1 MLGPD
6 YIPLLLLTRADR
18 LSPQQD
24 RLPAGQT
31 PRENTMGASDS
42 VVPSGLAP
50 GHRPN
55 RARPRARRATT
66 LTRWNRR
73 IGSATAVALSTAKIG
88 GHRRFSCATASSPP
102 RRQTPA
108 SASRAPIAAPCR
120 LMLSDKARPL
130 RRLLLRL
137 QPKLSLPSRYQRSR
151 TMISICSR
159 AVVRSVHLL

>member
-6 YIPLLLLTRADR
+6 YIPLLLLTGADR

-55 RARPRARRATT
+55 RARPRARPATIRLAGT
-66 LTRWNRR
+66 
-73 IGSATAVALSTAKIG
+73 VALVRQPRLRFQRQKLVAIG
-88 GHRRFSCATASSPP
+88 GFLAPP
-102 RRQTPA
+102 RARRRGGKRP
-108 SASRAPIAAPCR
+108 RARVRRRLQRRCR

-137 QPKLSLPSRYQRSR
+137 QPKLFLPSR
-151 TMISICSR
+151 
-159 AVVRSVHLL
+159 